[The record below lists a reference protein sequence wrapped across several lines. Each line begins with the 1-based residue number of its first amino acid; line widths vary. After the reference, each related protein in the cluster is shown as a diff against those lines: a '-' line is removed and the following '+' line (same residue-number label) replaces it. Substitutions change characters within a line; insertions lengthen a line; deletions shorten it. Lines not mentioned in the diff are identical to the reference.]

1 MNPKSIL
8 QEIQIFCEKNQNPE
22 IVKKY
27 ARYFKQGYDAWGVP
41 SELTHKKVSEI
52 LGRPDATLDMML
64 ETSYLLVKSPKYE
77 ETFFGILLVMGFH
90 KQFTKETFKAVD
102 KWFLTGIKNWAH
114 TDYICGEVIQVF
126 FDKKLITIKDFS
138 NWRTAE
144 NKYQRRAVP
153 VSFIK
158 QLKAT
163 DDLKP
168 FFDFIDPM
176 MMDPEREVH
185 QGLGWF
191 IREAWKKQPVPAE
204 SFLLKWKEKA
214 ARLIFQYATEKM
226 TPEQKL
232 KFKRSR

>member
-8 QEIQIFCEKNQNPE
+8 KEIQTFCEKNQNPD
-22 IVKKY
+22 IVRKY
-27 ARYFKQGYDAWGVP
+27 ARYFKQGYDAWGVS
-41 SELTHKKVSEI
+41 SELIHQKVSEI
-52 LGRPDATLDMML
+52 LGRPDATLDLML
-64 ETSYLLVKSPKYE
+64 ETSYLLIKSPKYE
-77 ETFFGILLVMGFH
+77 ETFFGILLVMGFQ
-90 KQFTKETFKAVD
+90 KQFIKETFKAVE
-102 KWFLTGIKNWAH
+102 KWFQIGITNWAH

-126 FDKKLITIKDFS
+126 FIKELITIKDFS
-138 NWRTAE
+138 NWRIAG

-158 QLKAT
+158 QLKTT
-163 DDLKP
+163 DNLKP

-191 IREAWKKQPVPAE
+191 IREAWKKQPVPVE